1 MNWRVVL
8 AVLTCSTVLMSAS
21 YTMLIPFLPMYLIQ
35 ELGVQTA
42 EVNWWS
48 SIIFAVS
55 FLISGIFAP
64 IWGAMSDKGSRKLM
78 ALRAASCL
86 AITYF
91 LGSIVQTPWQLF
103 GVRVLQGLAAGL
115 WPAQLAILTSVIPHK
130 KIGFS
135 MGLMQAGLTAGGVLG
150 PLVGGFLAEMFG
162 MRSTFQIAAVALTTI
177 TIALAVL
184 IKEPPRAKPAQKS
197 AEEPARVTPL
207 RNPVICACFCGSR
220 GSDECADGSARTAA
234 LHCRVAGLD
243 GSHCVHLRA
252 GLLDRRHFRCDCFA
266 SLGHARSRLG
276 LPSGALPLTLLSGI
290 FGIVQAIPHD
300 LTWFTIWRFVGGLTF
315 AGIFPAINAVLTQ
328 SSDPQDRGKVFA
340 YSYSV
345 QQFGSVIGPVLG
357 GALATWASNQVTLAA
372 AGAML
377 FPVVAIL
384 YFFRPKAPA
393 PATGMPKA
401 LSENGCEVRR
411 ELEKQAQAELV
422 AEKESGNSVD
432 KA

>member
-35 ELGVQTA
+35 ELGVQTS

-150 PLVGGFLAEMFG
+150 PLVGGFLAEVFG

-184 IKEPPRAKPAQKS
+184 IKEPPRAKPVQKS
-197 AEEPARVTPL
+197 ADDPVRVTPL
-207 RNPVICACFCGSR
+207 RNPVILRMLFGRSCSSNER
-220 GSDECADGSARTAA
+220 ADGSTRAAA
-234 LHCRVAGLD
+234 LHRGTAGLN
-243 GSHCVHLRA
+243 GSHRLHFRFGLFNRRHLRR
-252 GLLDRRHFRCDCFA
+252 DRLSA
-266 SLGHARSRLG
+266 MGNARSGMG
-276 LPSGALPLTLLSGI
+276 LPSGPLS
-290 FGIVQAIPHD
+290 F
-300 LTWFTIWRFVGGLTF
+300 
-315 AGIFPAINAVLTQ
+315 
-328 SSDPQDRGKVFA
+328 
-340 YSYSV
+340 
-345 QQFGSVIGPVLG
+345 
-357 GALATWASNQVTLAA
+357 
-372 AGAML
+372 
-377 FPVVAIL
+377 
-384 YFFRPKAPA
+384 
-393 PATGMPKA
+393 A
-401 LSENGCEVRR
+401 LSERHLRHCASYSSRPHLVYDLALRR
-411 ELEKQAQAELV
+411 WPDLCRHLPGHQRCTDAIV
-422 AEKESGNSVD
+422 
-432 KA
+432 

>member
-162 MRSTFQIAAVALTTI
+162 MRSTF
-177 TIALAVL
+177 
-184 IKEPPRAKPAQKS
+184 PNRCCS
-197 AEEPARVTPL
+197 AYHHHHR
-207 RNPVICACFCGSR
+207 
-220 GSDECADGSARTAA
+220 
-234 LHCRVAGLD
+234 
-243 GSHCVHLRA
+243 
-252 GLLDRRHFRCDCFA
+252 
-266 SLGHARSRLG
+266 
-276 LPSGALPLTLLSGI
+276 
-290 FGIVQAIPHD
+290 FGGFD
-300 LTWFTIWRFVGGLTF
+300 
-315 AGIFPAINAVLTQ
+315 
-328 SSDPQDRGKVFA
+328 
-340 YSYSV
+340 
-345 QQFGSVIGPVLG
+345 
-357 GALATWASNQVTLAA
+357 
-372 AGAML
+372 
-377 FPVVAIL
+377 
-384 YFFRPKAPA
+384 
-393 PATGMPKA
+393 
-401 LSENGCEVRR
+401 
-411 ELEKQAQAELV
+411 
-422 AEKESGNSVD
+422 
-432 KA
+432 